1 MRVSAIL
8 TLAFAAYVFACASYN
23 DCHCYDSNGVPNNG
37 ATKSVCDHF
46 GGSMI
51 KAERE
56 TARAR
61 RTRSARSRRTAAR
74 RALITATGGG
84 GVRGRGRRGRI
95 RAVGRSILER
105 MGSGSVWVTEGG

>member
-8 TLAFAAYVFACASYN
+8 TLAFAAYASACASYN

-56 TARAR
+56 YGASTTYQECEVKTYCFIDAGL
-61 RTRSARSRRTAAR
+61 T
-74 RALITATGGG
+74 
-84 GVRGRGRRGRI
+84 
-95 RAVGRSILER
+95 ILEIR
-105 MGSGSVWVTEGG
+105 SPTMLSTSVDS

>member
-1 MRVSAIL
+1 MKATQPITISHLTMRVSAFL
-8 TLAFAAYVFACASYN
+8 TLAFAAYASACASYN

-56 TARAR
+56 YGASTTYQECEVKTYGGASSFDNCDWR
-61 RTRSARSRRTAAR
+61 RRCQGAG
-74 RALITATGGG
+74 ATG
-84 GVRGRGRRGRI
+84 
-95 RAVGRSILER
+95 ADSSCRSKYP
-105 MGSGSVWVTEGG
+105 